1 MSLIRELFARQ
12 PHDRER
18 LPSEGV
24 PLRRVLGVRALIAVG
39 LGTMLGGIFSTVG
52 TGSNAAGPAVILAF
66 ALSGITCVFVA
77 LCYAELA
84 SMVPVAGSAYTYAYA
99 ALGEFVAWV
108 IGWDLILEYG
118 FSVAPL
124 AATLSASLQQLL
136 AKAGVALPAW
146 AQTANL
152 AFANG
157 RLDLAHSQVD
167 VIAAVSILLLAALLA
182 IGIRESAGTN
192 STLVVI
198 QLVALIAFV
207 VFLAGAIRPGAY
219 HPFAPL
225 GMHGIVASAALVFFA
240 YIGFDTVT
248 VASEEAR
255 DPVRDVPRA
264 IIGSLIVG
272 AVLFTAVAAV
282 AVGVVAWDKINP
294 DSGMV
299 DAVVHAGSNPILFG
313 LVLAGTV
320 TGTFASMLTSLLGQV
335 RIFYVMSRD
344 RLLPRAFGRVHP
356 RTQTPVTTTLITG
369 AIVAVVAAVVPLA
382 SLLKLVNIGTFSAFV
397 IVCAGVMALRLTHPN
412 AARPFR
418 VPFGPVVV
426 PFAGIAL
433 CAWLTLEGLDG
444 LTWLRFLIW
453 FAVGLIVY
461 AVYGYRNS
469 LLRKAPVDAEG
480 SSP

>member
-1 MSLIRELFARQ
+1 LPLLRNLFARQ
-12 PHDRER
+12 AHDRER
-18 LPSEGV
+18 LPSDGV

-52 TGSNAAGPAVILAF
+52 SGANAAGPAVIVAF
-66 ALSGITCVFVA
+66 GLSGITCVFVA

-99 ALGEFVAWV
+99 ALGELVAWV

-136 AKAGVALPAW
+136 TNVGLGLPAW
-146 AQTANL
+146 AQTAHV
-152 AFANG
+152 AFAHG
-157 RLDLAHSQVD
+157 GIDVAHSQVD
-167 VIAAVSILLLAALLA
+167 VVAALAIVLLAVLLA

-192 STLVVI
+192 VGLVLI
-198 QLVALIAFV
+198 QLVALV
-207 VFLAGAIRPGAY
+207 VFVLVLAGSTHPALY

-225 GMHGIVASAALVFFA
+225 GLDGIVVSAALVFFA

-248 VASEEAR
+248 VASEEAKN
-255 DPVRDVPRA
+255 PVRDVPRA
-264 IIGSLIVG
+264 IIGSLIIG
-272 AVLFTAVAAV
+272 AVLFTAVTAV
-282 AVGVVAWDKINP
+282 AVGVVAWDKIDP
-294 DSGMV
+294 DAGML
-299 DAVVHAGSNPILFG
+299 DAVKHAGSNPLLFG

-320 TGTFASMLTSLLGQV
+320 TGTFASMLTSLLGQI

-344 RLLPRAFGRVHP
+344 RLLPAAFGSVNA
-356 RTQTPVTTTLITG
+356 RTRTPIATTMITG
-369 AIVAVVAAVVPLA
+369 LIVAAVAATVPLT

-397 IVCAGVMALRLTHPN
+397 IVCAGVMVLRFTHPS

-426 PFAGIAL
+426 PAIGIAL
-433 CAWLTLEGLDG
+433 CAWLTLKGLDG
-444 LTWLRFLIW
+444 LTWLRFVIW
-453 FAVGLIVY
+453 FAAGLIVY
-461 AVYGYRNS
+461 ALYGYRNS
-469 LLRKAPVDAEG
+469 RLRG
-480 SSP
+480 T

>member
-1 MSLIRELFARQ
+1 MALIQRLLARQ

-18 LPSEGV
+18 LPSDGV
-24 PLRRVLGVRALIAVG
+24 PLRRALGVNALIAVG

-52 TGSNAAGPAVILAF
+52 AGSNAAGPAVIAAF
-66 ALSGITCVFVA
+66 ALSGVTCVFVA

-136 AKAGVALPAW
+136 GKLGMALPVW
-146 AQTANL
+146 AQTAHL
-152 AFANG
+152 AIGSG
-157 RLDLAHSQVD
+157 RLDVAHSQID
-167 VIAAVSILLLAALLA
+167 LIAAGAIVLLAILLS

-192 STLVVI
+192 VGLVVI
-198 QLVALIAFV
+198 QVVALVAFILG
-207 VFLAGAIRPGAY
+207 LAGAIRPGAY

-225 GMHGIVASAALVFFA
+225 GLGGIVSSAALVFFA

-264 IIGSLIVG
+264 ILGSLAIG
-272 AVLFTAVAAV
+272 AVLFTAVGAV
-282 AVGVVAWDKINP
+282 AVGVVAWDKMNP
-294 DSGMV
+294 DAGMM
-299 DAVVHAGSNPILFG
+299 DAVQHAGGNPLLFG
-313 LVLAGTV
+313 VVLAGTV
-320 TGTFASMLTSLLGQV
+320 TGTFASMLTSLLGQI

-344 RLLPRAFGRVHP
+344 RLLPRAFGAVNA
-356 RTQTPVTTTLITG
+356 RTQTPIATTMITG
-369 AIVAVVAAVVPLA
+369 VLVAMVAATVPLS

-397 IVCAGVMALRLTHPN
+397 IVCAGVMVLRFTHPD

-418 VPFGPVVV
+418 VPLGPVVV
-426 PFAGIAL
+426 PFVGIAL
-433 CAWLTLEGLDG
+433 CAWLTLEGLDAV
-444 LTWLRFLIW
+444 TWIRFAMW
-453 FAVGLIVY
+453 FAIGIVVY
-461 AVYGYRNS
+461 AFYGYRNS
-469 LLRKAPVDAEG
+469 LLRRP
-480 SSP
+480 PP

>member
-1 MSLIRELFARQ
+1 LSLLRNLLARQ
-12 PHDRER
+12 PHDRQR
-18 LPSEGV
+18 VPDGV

-52 TGSNAAGPAVILAF
+52 TGSNAAGPAVIAAF

-136 AKAGVALPAW
+136 NNIGLGLPSW
-146 AQTANL
+146 AQTANV
-152 AFANG
+152 AFAGG
-157 RLDLAHSQVD
+157 RVDLAHSQVD
-167 VIAAVSILLLAALLA
+167 VIAAIAIVVLAALLA

-192 STLVVI
+192 VGLVLI
-198 QLVALIAFV
+198 QLVALAVFV
-207 VFLAGAIRPGAY
+207 LFLAGTVHPALY
-219 HPFAPL
+219 HPFAPFGL
-225 GMHGIVASAALVFFA
+225 DGIVSSAALVFFA

-264 IIGSLIVG
+264 IIGSLLIG
-272 AVLFTAVAAV
+272 AVLFIAVAAV
-282 AVGVVAWDKINP
+282 AVGVVAWDKMNP
-294 DSGMV
+294 DAGML
-299 DAVVHAGSNPILFG
+299 DAVKHAGNNPLLFG

-320 TGTFASMLTSLLGQV
+320 TGTFASMLTSLLGQI

-344 RLLPRAFGRVHP
+344 RLLPRAFGSVNA
-356 RTQTPVTTTLITG
+356 RTRTPIATTMITG
-369 AIVAVVAAVVPLA
+369 IIVAAVAAVVPLA

-397 IVCAGVMALRLTHPN
+397 IVCAGVMVLRFTHPN
-412 AARPFR
+412 ASRPFR
-418 VPFGPVVV
+418 VPLGPVTV
-426 PFAGIAL
+426 PLIGIGL
-433 CAWLTLEGLDG
+433 CAWLTLKGLDG

-453 FAVGLIVY
+453 FLVGIIVY
-461 AVYGYRNS
+461 ALYGYRNS
-469 LLRKAPVDAEG
+469 LLRK
-480 SSP
+480 

>member
-1 MSLIRELFARQ
+1 MIVRELFRRQ

-52 TGSNAAGPAVILAF
+52 TGSNAAGPAVVLAF
-66 ALSGITCVFVA
+66 GLSGITCVFVA

-124 AATLSASLQQLL
+124 AATLSASVQQLL
-136 AKAGVALPAW
+136 AKAGILLPAW
-146 AQTANL
+146 AQTANV
-152 AFANG
+152 AFARG
-157 RLDLAHSQVD
+157 GGIDLAHTQVD
-167 VIAAVSILLLAALLA
+167 LIAAIAILVLAALLA

-192 STLVVI
+192 GALVII
-198 QLVALIAFV
+198 QLVALLAFV
-207 VFLAGAIRPGAY
+207 LFLAGAVHPAAY
-219 HPFAPL
+219 RPFAPL
-225 GMHGIVASAALVFFA
+225 GLHGIVASAALVFFA

-282 AVGVVAWDKINP
+282 AVGVVGWDKMNP
-294 DSGMV
+294 DAGMV

-344 RLLPRAFGRVHP
+344 RLLPRAFGSVHP
-356 RTQTPVTTTLITG
+356 RTQTPIATTLITG
-369 AIVAVVAAVVPLA
+369 VIVAFVAAIVPLA

-397 IVCAGVMALRLTHPN
+397 IVCAGVMVLRFTHPT

-461 AVYGYRNS
+461 ALYGYRNS
-469 LLRKAPVDAEG
+469 LLRKAR
-480 SSP
+480 

>member
-1 MSLIRELFARQ
+1 MSLVRSLFARQ
-12 PHDRER
+12 AHDRER
-18 LPSEGV
+18 LPDGV

-52 TGSNAAGPAVILAF
+52 AGSNAAGPAVIAAF

-84 SMVPVAGSAYTYAYA
+84 SMVPIAGSAYTYAYA
-99 ALGEFVAWV
+99 SLGELVAWV

-136 AKAGVALPAW
+136 GNAGLSLPAW
-146 AQTANL
+146 AQTANI
-152 AFANG
+152 AFSHG
-157 RLDLAHSQVD
+157 RVDLAHSQVD
-167 VIAAVSILLLAALLA
+167 VIAALAIVLLAALLA
-182 IGIRESAGTN
+182 VGIRESAGTN
-192 STLVVI
+192 VGLVVI
-198 QLVALIAFV
+198 QLVALAAFV
-207 VFLAGAIRPGAY
+207 LFLAGAVHPAAY

-225 GMHGIVASAALVFFA
+225 GLDGIVTSAALVFFA

-264 IIGSLIVG
+264 IIGSLLIG

-282 AVGVVAWDKINP
+282 AVGVVAWDKMNP
-294 DSGMV
+294 DAGML
-299 DAVVHAGSNPILFG
+299 DAVKHAGSNPLLFG

-320 TGTFASMLTSLLGQV
+320 TGTFASMLTSLLGQI

-344 RLLPRAFGRVHP
+344 RLLPRAFGSVNA
-356 RTQTPVTTTLITG
+356 RTRTPIATTMITG
-369 AIVAVVAAVVPLA
+369 CIVAVVAAIVPLT

-397 IVCAGVMALRLTHPN
+397 IVCAGVAVLRFTHPN

-418 VPFGPVVV
+418 VPFGPLAV
-426 PFAGIAL
+426 PAVGIAL
-433 CAWLTLEGLDG
+433 CAWLTIKGLDG
-444 LTWLRFLIW
+444 LTWLRFLAW
-453 FAVGLIVY
+453 FLVGIVVY
-461 AVYGYRNS
+461 ALYGYRNS
-469 LLRKAPVDAEG
+469 LLRER
-480 SSP
+480 

>member
-1 MSLIRELFARQ
+1 LNLLRGLLARQ

-18 LPSEGV
+18 VPHGV

-52 TGSNAAGPAVILAF
+52 TGSNAAGPAVIAAF
-66 ALSGITCVFVA
+66 ALSGVTCVFVA

-136 AKAGVALPAW
+136 TNAGLGLPAW
-146 AQTANL
+146 AQTANVV
-152 AFANG
+152 FAHG
-157 RLDLAHSQVD
+157 RLDVAHSQID
-167 VIAAVSILLLAALLA
+167 LIAAVAIVLLAALLA

-192 STLVVI
+192 VALVII
-198 QLVALIAFV
+198 QLVALVAFV
-207 VFLAGAIRPGAY
+207 VFLAGATHPALY

-225 GMHGIVASAALVFFA
+225 GLDGIVTSAALVFFA

-264 IIGSLIVG
+264 IIGSLLIG
-272 AVLFTAVAAV
+272 AVLFTAVGAV
-282 AVGVVAWDKINP
+282 AVGVVAWDKMNP
-294 DSGMV
+294 DAGML
-299 DAVVHAGSNPILFG
+299 DAVKHAGSNPLLFG
-313 LVLAGTV
+313 LVLVGTV
-320 TGTFASMLTSLLGQV
+320 TGTFASMLTSLLGQI

-344 RLLPRAFGRVHP
+344 RLLPRAFGSVNA
-356 RTQTPVTTTLITG
+356 RTRTPIATTMITG
-369 AIVAVVAAVVPLA
+369 FIVAVVAALVPLA

-397 IVCAGVMALRLTHPN
+397 IVCAGVMVLRFTHPN

-418 VPFGPVVV
+418 VPLGPVAV
-426 PFAGIAL
+426 PLIGIAL
-433 CAWLTLEGLDG
+433 CAWLTLKGLDG
-444 LTWLRFLIW
+444 VTWLRFLVW
-453 FAVGLIVY
+453 FLAGLVVY
-461 AVYGYRNS
+461 ALYGYRNS
-469 LLRKAPVDAEG
+469 LLRER
-480 SSP
+480 

>member
-1 MSLIRELFARQ
+1 LSLVRNLFARQ

-18 LPSEGV
+18 LPSDGV

-84 SMVPVAGSAYTYAYA
+84 SMVPIAGSAYTYAYA
-99 ALGEFVAWV
+99 SLGELVAWV

-124 AATLSASLQQLL
+124 AATLSASVQQLL
-136 AKAGVALPAW
+136 AKLGVTLPLW
-146 AQTANL
+146 AQTAHVVY
-152 AFANG
+152 G
-157 RLDLAHSQVD
+157 RSGIDFGHSQFDLV
-167 VIAAVSILLLAALLA
+167 AAAAIVLLAVLLS

-192 STLVVI
+192 TGLVVI
-198 QLVALIAFV
+198 QVVALVAFV
-207 VFLAGAIRPGAY
+207 LGLAGAVRPGAY

-225 GMHGIVASAALVFFA
+225 GLHGVVVSAALVFFA

-272 AVLFTAVAAV
+272 AALFTAVAAV
-282 AVGVVAWDKINP
+282 AVGVVAWDKMDP
-294 DSGMV
+294 DAGML
-299 DAVVHAGSNPILFG
+299 DAVKHAGSNPVLFAV
-313 LVLAGTV
+313 VLAGTV
-320 TGTFASMLTSLLGQV
+320 TGTFASMLTSLLGQI

-344 RLLPRAFGRVHP
+344 RLLPRAFGSVNA
-356 RTQTPVTTTLITG
+356 RTRTPIATTLITG
-369 AIVAVVAAVVPLA
+369 SLVAVVAAVWPLTT
-382 SLLKLVNIGTFSAFV
+382 LLKLVNIGTFSAFV
-397 IVCAGVMALRLTHPN
+397 IVCAGVVVLRFTHPT

-418 VPFGPVVV
+418 VPFGPLFV

-444 LTWLRFLIW
+444 VTWLRFLIW
-453 FAVGLIVY
+453 FAIGLVVY
-461 AVYGYRNS
+461 ALYGYRNS
-469 LLRKAPVDAEG
+469 RLRAR
-480 SSP
+480 

>member
-1 MSLIRELFARQ
+1 LSLIRNLFARQ

-18 LPSEGV
+18 LPSDGV
-24 PLRRVLGVRALIAVG
+24 PLRRVLGVNALIAIG

-52 TGSNAAGPAVILAF
+52 AGSNAAGPAVIAAF
-66 ALSGITCVFVA
+66 GLSGLTCVFVA

-124 AATLSASLQQLL
+124 AATLSASLQQLF
-136 AKAGVALPAW
+136 AKLGLPLPAW
-146 AQTANL
+146 AQTAHVT
-152 AFANG
+152 FANG
-157 RLDLAHSQVD
+157 GVDLARSQVD
-167 VIAAVSILLLAALLA
+167 VIAAIAIVLLAILLA

-192 STLVVI
+192 VGLVLI
-198 QLVALIAFV
+198 QLVALGAFV
-207 VFLAGAIRPGAY
+207 LGLAGAVRPGAY

-225 GMHGIVASAALVFFA
+225 GLGGIVTSAALVFFA

-282 AVGVVAWDKINP
+282 AVGVVAWDKMNP
-294 DSGMV
+294 DAGML
-299 DAVVHAGSNPILFG
+299 DAVQHAGSNPLLFG

-320 TGTFASMLTSLLGQV
+320 TGTFASMLTSLLGQI

-344 RLLPRAFGRVHP
+344 RLLPRAFGSVNA
-356 RTQTPVTTTLITG
+356 RTQTPIVTTLITG
-369 AIVAVVAAVVPLA
+369 LLVAAVAAVVPLT

-397 IVCAGVMALRLTHPN
+397 IVCIGVIVLRFTHPD

-418 VPFGPVVV
+418 VPFGPVFV

-433 CAWLTLEGLDG
+433 CAWLTIEGLDG

-453 FAVGLIVY
+453 FAVGIVVY
-461 AVYGYRNS
+461 ALYGYRNS
-469 LLRKAPVDAEG
+469 RLRAR
-480 SSP
+480 

>member
-1 MSLIRELFARQ
+1 LSLLRNLLARQ
-12 PHDRER
+12 PHDRVR
-18 LPSEGV
+18 APDGV

-52 TGSNAAGPAVILAF
+52 TGSNAAGPAVIAAF

-136 AKAGVALPAW
+136 TNVGLGLPSW
-146 AQTANL
+146 AQTANVV
-152 AFANG
+152 FVNG
-157 RLDLAHSQVD
+157 GVDLAHSQVD
-167 VIAAVSILLLAALLA
+167 LVAAIAIVLLAALLA

-192 STLVVI
+192 VGLVVI
-198 QLVALIAFV
+198 QLVALVAFV
-207 VFLAGAIRPGAY
+207 LFLAGAVHPVLY

-225 GMHGIVASAALVFFA
+225 GLDGIVSSAALVFFA

-264 IIGSLIVG
+264 ILGSLLIG
-272 AVLFTAVAAV
+272 AVLFITVAAV
-282 AVGVVAWDKINP
+282 AVGIVAWDKMNP
-294 DSGMV
+294 DAGML
-299 DAVVHAGSNPILFG
+299 DAVKHAGNNPFLFG

-320 TGTFASMLTSLLGQV
+320 TGTFASMLTSLLGQI

-344 RLLPRAFGRVHP
+344 RLLPRAFGSVNA
-356 RTQTPVTTTLITG
+356 RTRTPIATTMITG
-369 AIVAVVAAVVPLA
+369 IIVAAVAAVVPLA

-397 IVCAGVMALRLTHPN
+397 IVCAGVMVLRFTHPN

-418 VPFGPVVV
+418 VPLGAVPV
-426 PFAGIAL
+426 PLIGIAL
-433 CAWLTLEGLDG
+433 CAWLTLKGLDG

-453 FAVGLIVY
+453 FVAGLGVY
-461 AVYGYRNS
+461 ALYGYRNS
-469 LLRKAPVDAEG
+469 LLRRT
-480 SSP
+480 

>member
-1 MSLIRELFARQ
+1 MSLIRNLFARQ

-18 LPSEGV
+18 LPGEGV
-24 PLRRVLGVRALIAVG
+24 PLRRVLGIRALIAVG

-52 TGSNAAGPAVILAF
+52 SGANAAGPAVIAAF
-66 ALSGITCVFVA
+66 GLSGITCVFVA

-99 ALGEFVAWV
+99 ALGEVVAWV

-136 AKAGVALPAW
+136 QNVGLGLPAW
-146 AQTANL
+146 AQTAHV

-157 RLDLAHSQVD
+157 GIDAAHSQIDIV
-167 VIAAVSILLLAALLA
+167 AALAIVALAVLLA

-192 STLVVI
+192 VILVVI
-198 QLVALIAFV
+198 QLVALAGFI
-207 VFLAGAIRPGAY
+207 LGLLGAIHPAAY

-225 GMHGIVASAALVFFA
+225 GAHGIVASAALVFFA

-264 IIGSLIVG
+264 IIGSLIIG

-282 AVGVVAWDKINP
+282 AVGVVAWNKIDP
-294 DSGMV
+294 DSGML
-299 DAVVHAGSNPILFG
+299 DAVKHAGSNPLLFG

-320 TGTFASMLTSLLGQV
+320 TGTFASMLTSLLGQI

-344 RLLPRAFGRVHP
+344 RLLPAAFSRVNA
-356 RTQTPVTTTLITG
+356 RTRTPIVTTLITG
-369 AIVAVVAAVVPLA
+369 VIVAIVAALVPLT

-397 IVCAGVMALRLTHPN
+397 IVCAGVMVLRFTHPN

-418 VPFGPVVV
+418 VPFGPIVV
-426 PFAGIAL
+426 PAIGIAL

-444 LTWLRFLIW
+444 LTWLRFVVW
-453 FAVGLIVY
+453 FVVGVAVY
-461 AVYGYRNS
+461 ALYGYRRS
-469 LLRKAPVDAEG
+469 LLRKA
-480 SSP
+480 

>member
-1 MSLIRELFARQ
+1 MIRQLFARQ
-12 PHDRER
+12 AHDRER
-18 LPSEGV
+18 LPGDG
-24 PLRRVLGVRALIAVG
+24 PQLRRVLGVRALVAVG

-52 TGSNAAGPAVILAF
+52 SGANAAGPAVIAAF
-66 ALSGITCVFVA
+66 ALSGVTCVFVA

-84 SMVPVAGSAYTYAYA
+84 SMVPIAGSAYTYAYA

-136 AKAGVALPAW
+136 GGIGLPLPAW
-146 AQTANL
+146 AQTANVVV
-152 AFANG
+152 ARG
-157 RLDLAHSQVD
+157 RLDLAHTQVD
-167 VIAAVSILLLAALLA
+167 VIAALAIVGLAILLAV
-182 IGIRESAGTN
+182 GIRESAGTN
-192 STLVVI
+192 GVLVVI
-198 QLVALIAFV
+198 QLVALVAFV
-207 VFLAGAIRPGAY
+207 LGLLGAIHPAAY

-225 GMHGIVASAALVFFA
+225 GIHGIVASAALVFFA

-272 AVLFTAVAAV
+272 AILFTAVAAV
-282 AVGVVAWDKINP
+282 AVGVVAWNKIDP
-294 DSGMV
+294 DSGML
-299 DAVVHAGSNPILFG
+299 DAVKHAGANPLLFG

-320 TGTFASMLTSLLGQV
+320 TGTFASMLTSLLGQI

-344 RLLPRAFGRVHP
+344 RLLPPAFGRVNA
-356 RTQTPVTTTLITG
+356 RTHTPVATTLITG
-369 AIVAVVAAVVPLA
+369 AIVAVVAALVPLT

-397 IVCAGVMALRLTHPN
+397 IVCAGVMVLRFTHPG
-412 AARPFR
+412 AVRPFR
-418 VPFGPVVV
+418 VPLGPIIV

-444 LTWLRFLIW
+444 VTWLRFAIW
-453 FAVGLIVY
+453 FVVGIAVY
-461 AVYGYRNS
+461 AAYGYRNS
-469 LLRKAPVDAEG
+469 LLRER
-480 SSP
+480 

>member
-1 MSLIRELFARQ
+1 LSLLRNLLARQ

-18 LPSEGV
+18 LPSDGV
-24 PLRRVLGVRALIAVG
+24 PLRRVLGVRALVAVG

-52 TGSNAAGPAVILAF
+52 AGSNAAGPAVIVAF

-99 ALGEFVAWV
+99 ALGELVAWV

-136 AKAGVALPAW
+136 GKLGLALPAW

-152 AFANG
+152 AFAHG
-157 RLDLAHSQVD
+157 GVDLAHSQVD
-167 VIAAVSILLLAALLA
+167 LIAAVAIVLLAALLA
-182 IGIRESAGTN
+182 IGIRESAGAN
-192 STLVVI
+192 VGLVVI
-198 QLVALIAFV
+198 QLVALVAFV
-207 VFLAGAIRPGAY
+207 LFLAGAVHPGAY

-225 GMHGIVASAALVFFA
+225 GLHGVVASAALVFFA

-264 IIGSLIVG
+264 IIGSLLVG

-282 AVGVVAWDKINP
+282 AVGVVAWDKMNP
-294 DSGMV
+294 DAGML
-299 DAVVHAGSNPILFG
+299 DAVQHAGANPLLFG
-313 LVLAGTV
+313 LILAGTV
-320 TGTFASMLTSLLGQV
+320 TGTFASMLTSLLGQI

-344 RLLPRAFGRVHP
+344 RLLPPAFGAVNA
-356 RTQTPVTTTLITG
+356 RTRTPIATTMITG
-369 AIVAVVAAVVPLA
+369 LLVALVAAIVPLT

-397 IVCAGVMALRLTHPN
+397 IVCAGVLVLRFTHPA

-418 VPFGPVVV
+418 VPFGPVAV
-426 PFAGIAL
+426 PAIGIAL

-444 LTWLRFLIW
+444 VTWARFAIW
-453 FAVGLIVY
+453 FVVGIVVY
-461 AVYGYRNS
+461 ALYGYHRS
-469 LLRKAPVDAEG
+469 LLRRR
-480 SSP
+480 

>member
-1 MSLIRELFARQ
+1 LSLIRNLFARQ

-18 LPSEGV
+18 LPSDGV
-24 PLRRVLGVRALIAVG
+24 PLRRVLGVNALIAIG

-52 TGSNAAGPAVILAF
+52 AGSNAAGPAVIAAF
-66 ALSGITCVFVA
+66 GLSGLTCVFVA

-136 AKAGVALPAW
+136 GKLGFPLPAW
-146 AQTANL
+146 AQTAHVT
-152 AFANG
+152 FANG
-157 RLDLAHSQVD
+157 GLDLAHSQVD
-167 VIAAVSILLLAALLA
+167 IIAAIAIVLLAILLA

-192 STLVVI
+192 VGLVVI
-198 QLVALIAFV
+198 QLVALGAFV
-207 VFLAGAIRPGAY
+207 LGLAGAVRPGAY

-225 GMHGIVASAALVFFA
+225 GLGGIVTSAALVFFA

-282 AVGVVAWDKINP
+282 AVGVVAWDKMNP
-294 DSGMV
+294 DAGML
-299 DAVVHAGSNPILFG
+299 DAVEHAGSNPLLFG

-320 TGTFASMLTSLLGQV
+320 TGTFASMLTSLLGQI

-344 RLLPRAFGRVHP
+344 RLLPRAFGSVNA
-356 RTQTPVTTTLITG
+356 RTQTPIVTTLITG
-369 AIVAVVAAVVPLA
+369 LLVAAVAAVVPLT

-397 IVCAGVMALRLTHPN
+397 IVCIGVMVLRYTHPD

-418 VPFGPVVV
+418 VPFGPVFV

-433 CAWLTLEGLDG
+433 CAWLTVEGLDG

-453 FAVGLIVY
+453 FAAGIVVY
-461 AVYGYRNS
+461 ALYGYRNS
-469 LLRKAPVDAEG
+469 RLRAP
-480 SSP
+480 

>member
-1 MSLIRELFARQ
+1 LPLLRNLLARQ
-12 PHDRER
+12 PHDRQR
-18 LPSEGV
+18 VPDGV

-52 TGSNAAGPAVILAF
+52 TGSNAAGPAVIVAF
-66 ALSGITCVFVA
+66 ALSGVTCVFVA

-99 ALGEFVAWV
+99 SLGEFVAWV

-136 AKAGVALPAW
+136 ANLGLALPAW
-146 AQTANL
+146 AQTANV
-152 AFANG
+152 AFAHG
-157 RLDLAHSQVD
+157 RIDLAHSQID
-167 VIAAVSILLLAALLA
+167 VIAAIAIVLLAALLA

-192 STLVVI
+192 IGLVVI
-198 QLVALIAFV
+198 QLVALVAFV
-207 VFLAGAIRPGAY
+207 LFLAGAVHPAAY

-225 GMHGIVASAALVFFA
+225 GLHGIVASAALVFFA

-248 VASEEAR
+248 VASEEAH

-264 IIGSLIVG
+264 IIGSLLIG

-282 AVGVVAWDKINP
+282 AVGVVAWDKMNP
-294 DSGMV
+294 DAGMV
-299 DAVVHAGSNPILFG
+299 DAVKHAGNNPLLFG

-320 TGTFASMLTSLLGQV
+320 TGTFASMLTSLLGQI

-344 RLLPRAFGRVHP
+344 RLLPRAFGAVNA
-356 RTQTPVTTTLITG
+356 RTRTPIATTMITG
-369 AIVAVVAAVVPLA
+369 VIVAVVAAIVPLA

-397 IVCAGVMALRLTHPN
+397 IVCAGVMVLRFTHPN

-418 VPFGPVVV
+418 VPLGPVAV
-426 PFAGIAL
+426 PLIGIAL
-433 CAWLTLEGLDG
+433 CAWLTLEGLDA
-444 LTWLRFLIW
+444 LTWSRFLIW
-453 FAVGLIVY
+453 FLIGIVVY
-461 AVYGYRNS
+461 ALYGYRNS
-469 LLRKAPVDAEG
+469 LLRER
-480 SSP
+480 

>member
-1 MSLIRELFARQ
+1 MSLLRNLFARQ
-12 PHDRER
+12 AHDRER
-18 LPSEGV
+18 LPSDGV

-52 TGSNAAGPAVILAF
+52 SGSNAAGPAVIAAF
-66 ALSGITCVFVA
+66 GLSGVTCVFVA

-124 AATLSASLQQLL
+124 AATLSASVQQLL
-136 AKAGVALPAW
+136 AKAGLPLPAW
-146 AQTANL
+146 AQTAHV
-152 AFANG
+152 AFAHG
-157 RLDLAHSQVD
+157 GIDFAHTQVD
-167 VIAAVSILLLAALLA
+167 VIAAVAIVLLAILLA

-192 STLVVI
+192 GGLVVI
-198 QLVALIAFV
+198 QLVALVAFV
-207 VFLAGAIRPGAY
+207 LGLAGAIRPGAY

-225 GMHGIVASAALVFFA
+225 GLGGIVSSAALVFFA

-282 AVGVVAWDKINP
+282 AVGVVAWDKIDP
-294 DSGMV
+294 DAGML
-299 DAVVHAGSNPILFG
+299 DAVKHAGSNPLLFG

-320 TGTFASMLTSLLGQV
+320 TGTFASMLTSLLGQI

-344 RLLPRAFGRVHP
+344 RLLPRAFGAVNA
-356 RTQTPVTTTLITG
+356 RTQTPIVTTMITG
-369 AIVAVVAAVVPLA
+369 VIVAAVAALVPLTQ
-382 SLLKLVNIGTFSAFV
+382 LLKLVNIGTFSAFV
-397 IVCAGVMALRLTHPN
+397 IVCAGVMVLRFTHPG

-426 PFAGIAL
+426 PGIGIAL

-444 LTWLRFLIW
+444 LTWLRFVIW
-453 FAVGLIVY
+453 FAVGVIVY
-461 AVYGYRNS
+461 ALYGYRNS
-469 LLRKAPVDAEG
+469 LLRKAG
-480 SSP
+480 

>member
-1 MSLIRELFARQ
+1 MIRQLFARQ
-12 PHDRER
+12 AHDRER
-18 LPSEGV
+18 PPGAT
-24 PLRRVLGVRALIAVG
+24 PLRRALGVRALVAVG

-52 TGSNAAGPAVILAF
+52 SGANAAGPAVIAAF

-99 ALGEFVAWV
+99 SLGELVAWV

-124 AATLSASLQQLL
+124 AATLSASVRQLL
-136 AKAGVALPAW
+136 AGMNLTLPAW
-146 AQTANL
+146 AQTANVT
-152 AFANG
+152 FANG
-157 RLDLAHSQVD
+157 GFDLAHSQVD
-167 VIAAVSILLLAALLA
+167 VIAALSILALAVLLA

-192 STLVVI
+192 GALVVI
-198 QLVALIAFV
+198 QLVALVAFV
-207 VFLAGAIRPGAY
+207 LGLLGAIHPGAY

-255 DPVRDVPRA
+255 NPVRDVPRA

-272 AVLFTAVAAV
+272 AILFTAVAAV
-282 AVGVVAWDKINP
+282 AVGVVAWNTIDP
-294 DSGMV
+294 DSGML
-299 DAVVHAGSNPILFG
+299 DAVKHAGANPLLFG

-320 TGTFASMLTSLLGQV
+320 TGTFASMLTSLLGQI

-344 RLLPRAFGRVHP
+344 RLLPPAFGRVNA
-356 RTQTPVTTTLITG
+356 RTRTPIATTLITG
-369 AIVAVVAAVVPLA
+369 AIVAVVAALVPLT

-397 IVCAGVMALRLTHPN
+397 IVCAGVMVLRFTQPR

-418 VPFGPVVV
+418 VPFGPVFV

-444 LTWLRFLIW
+444 VTWLRFLIW
-453 FAVGLIVY
+453 FAVGMVVY
-461 AVYGYRNS
+461 AAYGFRNS
-469 LLRKAPVDAEG
+469 TLRER
-480 SSP
+480 

>member
-1 MSLIRELFARQ
+1 MPLLRNLLARQ

-18 LPSEGV
+18 LPSDGV
-24 PLRRVLGVRALIAVG
+24 PLRRVLGVRALVAVG

-52 TGSNAAGPAVILAF
+52 AGSNAAGPAVIVAF

-136 AKAGVALPAW
+136 GNLGLGLPPW
-146 AQTANL
+146 AQTAHVT
-152 AFANG
+152 FANG
-157 RLDLAHSQVD
+157 GIDLAHSQVD
-167 VIAAVSILLLAALLA
+167 VLAAAAIVLLAALLA
-182 IGIRESAGTN
+182 VGIRESAGTN
-192 STLVVI
+192 VGLVVI
-198 QLVALIAFV
+198 QLVALVAFV
-207 VFLAGAIRPGAY
+207 LFLAGAVHPAAY

-225 GMHGIVASAALVFFA
+225 GLHGIVASAALVFFA

-264 IIGSLIVG
+264 IIGSLLIG

-282 AVGVVAWDKINP
+282 AVGVVAWDKIDP
-294 DSGMV
+294 DAGML
-299 DAVVHAGSNPILFG
+299 DAVKHAGNNPILFG
-313 LVLAGTV
+313 LILAGTV
-320 TGTFASMLTSLLGQV
+320 TGTFASMLTSLLGQI

-344 RLLPRAFGRVHP
+344 RLLPRAFGSVNA
-356 RTQTPVTTTLITG
+356 RTRTPIATTMITG
-369 AIVAVVAAVVPLA
+369 VIVAGVAAVVPLT

-397 IVCAGVMALRLTHPN
+397 IVCAGVMVLRFTHPG

-418 VPFGPVVV
+418 VPFGPLVV
-426 PFAGIAL
+426 PLAGIGL

-453 FAVGLIVY
+453 FVVGLAVY
-461 AVYGYRNS
+461 ALYGYRHS
-469 LLRKAPVDAEG
+469 LLRRT
-480 SSP
+480 